1 MAVMD
6 EFKEQREA
14 MKHGTPK
21 EKLSYFWYYYKWHVI
36 VTATV
41 LIMIVSF
48 VAEQVNKKDP
58 ALYAIFL
65 NSWAN
70 NELSESYIDG
80 FEKQQ
85 DIDTSKYE
93 VSVDTS
99 MFISQNATD
108 ESTYASV
115 QKLMVFIAAQ
125 QVDVLASDVTTMYTY
140 AYQDNLADLRE
151 ILDEEEYAK
160 YEDRFFYIDGKV
172 KDQIEEANSSLDSD
186 FTVEYPDPTDPDSMD
201 DPIPVAIYLND
212 APNLSQVYSFQEEDA
227 VMGVVVNSTH
237 PKLAVKFIDYVFDG
251 GNIQDS
257 TTGE

>member
-1 MAVMD
+1 MRKSKEKGGCFYGVMD

-48 VAEQVNKKDP
+48 VAEQVNKKDSCIICN
-58 ALYAIFL
+58 LLKFL
-65 NSWAN
+65 GH

-172 KDQIEEANSSLDSD
+172 RDQIEEANSSLDSD

-212 APNLSQVYSFQEEDA
+212 APQPFPSLLLPGGRRCYGRGSQQ
-227 VMGVVVNSTH
+227 H
-237 PKLAVKFIDYVFDG
+237 P
-251 GNIQDS
+251 S
-257 TTGE
+257 

>member
-36 VTATV
+36 VTAAV
-41 LIMIVSF
+41 LVMIVSF

-70 NELSESYIDG
+70 SELSESYVDG
-80 FEKQQ
+80 FEEQQ
-85 DIDTSKYE
+85 NIDTSKYE

-125 QVDVLASDVTTMYTY
+125 QVDV
-140 AYQDNLADLRE
+140 
-151 ILDEEEYAK
+151 
-160 YEDRFFYIDGKV
+160 
-172 KDQIEEANSSLDSD
+172 
-186 FTVEYPDPTDPDSMD
+186 
-201 DPIPVAIYLND
+201 
-212 APNLSQVYSFQEEDA
+212 
-227 VMGVVVNSTH
+227 
-237 PKLAVKFIDYVFDG
+237 
-251 GNIQDS
+251 
-257 TTGE
+257 